1 MSMAKLYHKVLSIV
15 KNANYSRNNCFLYN
29 TSLNHNLYN
38 TLRKIVFILLS
49 GIIIKHD
56 YPIKLRVM
64 EVTNM
69 MKKIESLR
77 RIRKQ
82 LKGLRKDYKDCRE
95 CRPRD
100 LQDARMTALDDALE
114 MFAKKNNLIS
124 SWDAWWYFNN
134 NYPAS
139 IIKKMMIFLTNV
151 IMSIILICESPAPEG
166 SVVMVLGLLLINLII
181 SRCLSKTE
189 ADIDSLGFKNEL
201 LKEYPRWKIRK
212 NTKDESGDSEK
223 M

>member
-1 MSMAKLYHKVLSIV
+1 
-15 KNANYSRNNCFLYN
+15 
-29 TSLNHNLYN
+29 
-38 TLRKIVFILLS
+38 
-49 GIIIKHD
+49 
-56 YPIKLRVM
+56 
-64 EVTNM
+64 M
-69 MKKIESLR
+69 MKKNDYFKR
-77 RIRKQ
+77 RRL
-82 LKGLRKDYKDCRE
+82 LKDLRKYYMDFKE
-95 CRPRD
+95 CRPRE

-134 NYPAS
+134 NYPTS

-181 SRCLSKTE
+181 SRFLSKTE